1 MGIIDRYLVKR
12 GFVKADDIKQKSA
25 GFMELEVQ
33 SEPTGRPDQDKIA
46 DYGTFINAYRR
57 LPWLYAGVTALAIA
71 STKPVLRAY
80 REVKKA
86 DDVDQVEVTG
96 EDLNALLE
104 LPNPNMSYNELI
116 QITTIN
122 LALLGNQYWNLVGT
136 QEKTPISAKNPPAE
150 IWWVKPQQIQPKPNA
165 DGTIKAYTFTSPIGK
180 EKDIDPSEIIHF
192 KMANPGSYHL
202 GLGIMEPLMGTTTV
216 EFNAM
221 TFQRHFM
228 ENDGTPPYIFEH
240 PGDPSPEQR
249 KAFFRDWDER
259 HKGPKKVNKPGMTWG
274 GMKANVIGATMK
286 DAQYPELRKMNREE
300 MLAALGV
307 PPSVV
312 GLLEYAN
319 YSNMEVQ
326 QKKFWEDTVIP
337 ILGIIA
343 DKLTLRLAPLFDER
357 IWFEFDYSDI
367 KVLQEDRERQSRIAS
382 TLIGCGVK
390 TPNQIIAEMFN
401 GDGYVG
407 GDQYWMNMSLLPV
420 GSDKKAETAKRIAAA
435 VKAKAES
442 GGDDTPKG
450 SFWTS
455 PERKKVLWLA
465 FDKRVSSQERAILP
479 EIEKYLKA
487 QADEVYARAASAGSV
502 AEIKPAN
509 LFDIEA
515 EALIYADKFETRYRF
530 AFERAGNAGFQAT
543 KGMIWIAPE
552 ERKIKDADEFRV
564 TPEHL
569 AKLRAQIELAAKYF
583 NETTWK
589 TIVAELE
596 RAGLENPTVQE
607 VANALKDKLED
618 RAAYE
623 ARRIA
628 RTEMASTENWGGL
641 EGYKQNEYVTMKG
654 WLAQPTEDSRDGHLE
669 ADGQE
674 VLLNEDFMVT
684 APDGKRESLAYP
696 GDPKASAGNRINCNC
711 TEYPVV
717 Q

>member
-1 MGIIDRYLVKR
+1 MGILDRYLQKR
-12 GFVKADDIKQKSA
+12 GFVKAEDIEQKSV
-25 GFMELEVQ
+25 GFMELETA
-33 SEPTGRPDQDKIA
+33 SNPTNRPDQDRIA

-71 STKPVLRAY
+71 ATKPVLRAY
-80 REVKKA
+80 REVKTA
-86 DDVDQVEVTG
+86 DGVDQVEVTG

-104 LPNPNMSYNELI
+104 LPNPNMSYIELLQVTI
-116 QITTIN
+116 IN

-136 QEKTPISAKNPPAE
+136 REKTPISKTNPPVE
-150 IWWVKPQQIQPKPNA
+150 IWWVKPEQIQPKPNP
-165 DGTIKAYTFTSPIGK
+165 DGTVGAYTYTSPIGK
-180 EKDIDPSEIIHF
+180 EKDIDASEIIHF
-192 KMANPGSYHL
+192 KLVNPGSYHL
-202 GLGIMEPLMGTTTV
+202 GLGMMEPLMTTNTL

-221 TFQRHFM
+221 NFERYFM
-228 ENDGTPPYIFEH
+228 ENNGTPPFVFEH
-240 PGDPSPEQR
+240 PGSPTDEQR
-249 KAFFRDWDER
+249 KTFYRDWDER
-259 HKGPKKVNKPGMTWG
+259 HKGPKKVNRPGMIWG
-274 GMKANVIGATMK
+274 GMKTNVIGATMK

-300 MLAALGV
+300 TLAAIGT

-337 ILGIIA
+337 ILGLIA

-357 IWFEFDYSDI
+357 IWFEFDYSNI
-367 KVLQEDRERQSRIAS
+367 KVLQEDEERKSRIAA
-382 TLIGCGVK
+382 TLIQNGLK
-390 TPNQIIAEMFN
+390 TPNQLRSSMYNDDPYE
-401 GDGYVG
+401 G
-407 GDQYWMNMSLLPV
+407 GDQYYMGMSLLPV
-420 GSDKKAETAKRIAAA
+420 GFDKKAGAAKRIKAATK
-435 VKAKAES
+435 VKAE
-442 GGDDTPKG
+442 GEDDKPKD

-479 EIEKYLKA
+479 EIEKYLHG
-487 QADEVYARAASAGSV
+487 QADEVYARAASAESV
-502 AEIKPAN
+502 ADIKPAN

-515 EALIYADKFETRYRF
+515 EVHVYADKFEPRYRQ

-543 KGMIWIAPE
+543 KGMIWIPPE
-552 ERKIKDADEFRV
+552 ERKLKDVDEFRV

-569 AKLRAQIELAAKYF
+569 AKLRAQIELAANYF

-589 TIVAELE
+589 TIRVELE

-607 VANALKDKLED
+607 VANALKDKLDD

-654 WLAQPTEDSRDGHLE
+654 WLAQPTEDSRDGHLA

-684 APDGKRESLAYP
+684 GPDGNREALAYP